1 MPPIAGPIIVPID
14 QTNGITEYARAVEIS
29 NVFLRRKIQQVF
41 KELENIKEVNTHV
54 HALAS

>member
-29 NVFLRRKIQQVF
+29 NLFLRRKIQRVF
-41 KELENIKEVNTHV
+41 KELNI
-54 HALAS
+54 